1 MAIRAASPGAF
12 GPFATALSSFRDAHF
27 RTYWANNALFFVG
40 QGLVQIGAQWLMLTL
55 TDSRGALGALGAI
68 QGLTMVTLTPLGG
81 VLCDRVNRRDLL
93 IFIRVTFAL
102 LMGVMAAL
110 VATGRVEVWHLF
122 ISVGLSGMLMAF
134 SQAATQTYVYDIV
147 GKERLINAIALNSLA
162 TGAFQAIAPSAGGA
176 IVASIGAQG
185 TYIAGGAGY
194 FLGAILL
201 TRIPIKGAPVQAR
214 AAGSVFI
221 STVRDIREG
230 VRYIKRDRLLPWYFY
245 VVFCG
250 FFGSGIFVMRPVF
263 AKDVL
268 EVGATGLGW
277 LSAMWGFGVLFGS
290 IAVAAFGARI
300 KYYAA
305 VVVLMQLGFGIFEM
319 GYSQSR
325 WYSLTL
331 GLEFTMGIFSALWV
345 TSGLTFIQSVVPGE
359 FRNRVLSVQ
368 FALQGLSNVNW
379 YFTGK
384 LADTTSDRTA
394 LFVMA
399 AIVVFML
406 LPLALLNRRLMTL
419 GSPKNPMILAP
430 AGRGAA
436 EAG

>member
-1 MAIRAASPGAF
+1 M
-12 GPFATALSSFRDAHF
+12 LSFEDPRFRL
-27 RTYWANNALFFVG
+27 YWANNALFFVG
-40 QGLVQIGAQWLMLTL
+40 QGLVQIGDRRLMLSL
-55 TDSRGALGALGAI
+55 TDSRGAQGALGAI
-68 QGLTMVTLTPLGG
+68 QGLTMVALSPIGG
-81 VLCDRVNRRDLL
+81 VLCDRVNRRDLM
-93 IFIRVTFAL
+93 IVIRVLFAL

-110 VATGRVEVWHLF
+110 VATHHIQVWHLF
-122 ISVGLSGMLMAF
+122 VSVGISGILMAL
-134 SQAATQTYVYDIV
+134 SQAATQTYVFDIV

-162 TGAFQAIAPSAGGA
+162 TGVFQAIAPSAGGA
-176 IVASIGAQG
+176 ILATIGPQG
-185 TYIAGGAGY
+185 TYISGGAGY

-201 TRIPIKGAPVQAR
+201 TRISIKGAPTLQKT
-214 AAGSVFI
+214 AGSVFL
-221 STVRDIREG
+221 SPARDIRDG
-230 VRYIKRDRLLPWYFY
+230 ARYIKRDRLLPWYFY
-245 VVFCG
+245 VVFVG

-268 EVGATGLGW
+268 DVGATGFGW
-277 LSAMWGFGVLFGS
+277 LSAMWGLGVLVGAV
-290 IAVAAFGARI
+290 AVAAFGTRI

-319 GYSQSR
+319 IYSQSR

-345 TSGLTFIQSVVPGE
+345 PSGLTFIQSVVPAE

-384 LADTTSDRTA
+384 LADATSDRTA

-399 AIVVFML
+399 SIVVIML

-419 GSPKNPMILAP
+419 GSPRNPTVMPTTGGLPEA
-430 AGRGAA
+430 AG
-436 EAG
+436 